1 MRWSRIN
8 YSFLTTLDFSN
19 YNGPVSIQ
27 FSSSEV
33 QLYYLMTSKGHI
45 LSLEDG
51 FETLK
56 GYNVI
61 FVGEDHDSRLAHEAE
76 LALLT
81 GLSERDTNL
90 VLALE
95 MFERDVQDALDFY
108 LKGTIPEEKFLELT
122 RPWPNYQED
131 YRPLVELAKG
141 KGISVIAANV
151 PRRAAAAVA
160 MANKVSPK
168 VVGPDSIYL
177 PKALHLDSK
186 QYYKNFVANM
196 EMMPHAAPM
205 KGMNVRGLFKAQ
217 VLKDAV
223 MAASLEPFLNR
234 HILFCCGHFHS
245 DYHLGIPYQLQ
256 KNHPE
261 LRIAVIAFASSVE
274 NLLMKDRSRIA
285 DFIWID
291 E

>member
-1 MRWSRIN
+1 
-8 YSFLTTLDFSN
+8 
-19 YNGPVSIQ
+19 
-27 FSSSEV
+27 
-33 QLYYLMTSKGHI
+33 MTRKGYI

-56 GYNVI
+56 GYDVI
-61 FVGEDHDSRLAHEAE
+61 FVGEDHDSRIAHEAE
-76 LALLT
+76 LIILT
-81 GLSERDTNL
+81 ELAGRDPNL

-95 MFERDVQDALDFY
+95 MFERDVQDILDAY
-108 LKGTIPEEKFLELT
+108 LKGEISEDRFLEQS

-131 YRPLVELAKG
+131 YRPLLELAKT
-141 KGISVIAANV
+141 KGIPVIAANV
-151 PRRAAAAVA
+151 PRRVAAAVA
-160 MANKVSPK
+160 MANKVSSK
-168 VVGPDSIYL
+168 VVGTDSIYL
-177 PKALHLDSK
+177 PKALHYDSK
-186 QYYKNFVANM
+186 EYYKHFVADM
-196 EMMPHAAPM
+196 ETMPHSTPM

-223 MAASLEPFLNR
+223 MAASLGSLLDR
-234 HILFCCGHFHS
+234 RILFCCGHFHS

-261 LRIAVIAFASSVE
+261 LRVAVIAFAPSVE
-274 NLLMKDRSRIA
+274 NLPMKDRSRIA

>member
-1 MRWSRIN
+1 M
-8 YSFLTTLDFSN
+8 
-19 YNGPVSIQ
+19 
-27 FSSSEV
+27 
-33 QLYYLMTSKGHI
+33 YYLMTHKGYI

-56 GYNVI
+56 DYDVI
-61 FVGEDHDSRLAHEAE
+61 FIGEDHDSRLAHEAE
-76 LALLT
+76 LTLLT
-81 GLSERDTNL
+81 GLSERDPNL

-95 MFERDVQDALDFY
+95 MFERDIQDILDAY
-108 LKGTIPEEKFLELT
+108 LRREISEEKFLEQSG
-122 RPWPNYQED
+122 PWPNYQED
-131 YRPLVELAKG
+131 YRPLVEFAKG
-141 KGISVIAANV
+141 KGIPVIAANV

-160 MANKVSPK
+160 MANRVSSK
-168 VVGPDSIYL
+168 VVGADSIYL
-177 PKALHLDSK
+177 PATLHYESK
-186 QYYKNFVANM
+186 EYYKRFVTDM
-196 EMMPHAAPM
+196 ETMPHSAPM

-261 LRIAVIAFASSVE
+261 LKIAVVAFAPSVE
-274 NLLMKDRSRIA
+274 DLPMKDRSRIA